1 MFCYPENIES
11 EANKLFAKHGL
22 VRGETGLLEVFSL
35 VPNDVSLPRF
45 RARIDDGNPGRRR
58 DKELDIDI
66 AGVSDKIKRDFN
78 AKRNDYAGHHN
89 DRSPSREQRVFEV
102 KIVMPVGVV
111 FDGDVSFSAHLTV
124 LLEAGASST
133 VGIETNV
140 IRAGK
145 NNPTSE

>member
-1 MFCYPENIES
+1 MCQADGLTVENG
-11 EANKLFAKHGL
+11 EAW
-22 VRGETGLLEVFSL
+22 TGPRRDWTPRSFSL

-58 DKELDIDI
+58 DPELDIDI

-102 KIVMPVGVV
+102 KIVVPAGVV
-111 FDGDVSFSAHLTV
+111 FDGDVSFSAHFPV
-124 LLEAGASST
+124 LLEASVSST
-133 VGIETNV
+133 VRIETT
-140 IRAGK
+140 RDTRGQ
-145 NNPTSE
+145 